1 MLLCVPPAINR
12 AQEQAMRLTV
22 PGEGE
27 IVALRRSGT
36 RCGWPWLTW
45 RGSSSAILN
54 TTSPTVAVV
63 DGFAAQFY
71 VDFGRRLQKA
81 ARLNGNGLDPRLE
94 DAINSLEHAAT
105 EWARRGGHKPA
116 TPEVPS
122 TWLDFAAPRRQP
134 GT

>member
-1 MLLCVPPAINR
+1 MPT
-12 AQEQAMRLTV
+12 LT
-22 PGEGE
+22 
-27 IVALRRSGT
+27 AF
-36 RCGWPWLTW
+36 
-45 RGSSSAILN
+45 
-54 TTSPTVAVV
+54 SPTVAVI

-122 TWLDFAAPRRQP
+122 SLARFCSTTEAARHLNVSQATVTRMARSGKLGRSTLSGRGWAIDTDSLVQVAS
-134 GT
+134 